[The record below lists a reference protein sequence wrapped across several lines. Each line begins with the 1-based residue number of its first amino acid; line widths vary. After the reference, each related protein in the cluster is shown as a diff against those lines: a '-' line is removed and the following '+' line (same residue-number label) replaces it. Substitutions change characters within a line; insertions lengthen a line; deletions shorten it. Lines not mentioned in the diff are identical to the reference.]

1 MKRILLVCLV
11 ELAMCLPSPSWA
23 DTADVGAQSG
33 SGELQEIVVT
43 ARKREESIMKTPV
56 LMSVVTAQEVQ
67 DLKIQNF
74 QDLAQVTPGLQ
85 IAPATA
91 SVGMYVYFRG
101 LGNGGGADFA
111 DQAVQLNIDGM
122 GTTHGAFYRTGMF
135 DVGQIEIL
143 EGPQALFYGRSSSAG
158 IIAVHSADPTDTW
171 QAKMTVGHEFNAVE
185 NDYDAFVSGPLTDKL
200 GVRIAGY
207 YNTIDKGWLE
217 NDDPIAQR
225 HMPDEKDAGGRITLK
240 YVDDDRGLRAN
251 LKFTQASTESDMWE
265 GDVGQ
270 RVCYGAKPTNVGYPY
285 DDCKLDT
292 NTQSA
297 PYLLPYNP
305 NVNWYSP
312 ATLGNAGVFASGS
325 SDPRFRN
332 GHGYTYT
339 DTVQSVL
346 NVEYDFTP
354 SVTLT
359 SVTGYS
365 QLTTQDVGAAE
376 AALGPTFATA
386 FWLAAGYQQHDFSE
400 ELRLTSNWK
409 DSWFNYMV
417 GAFYN
422 PDTATNNTGVDFPA
436 FTNAYLTDNIISTK
450 DYSGFGQVLLTPIP
464 KLEFAL
470 GARWTEV
477 KKTMPLLSYANNA
490 AIAYPANETGNVA
503 PLLPGNIANHTE
515 INTSPEATVTWRP
528 TDTFTA
534 FASYKQG
541 YKAPATNVNEFT
553 GHYVAGQVGYA
564 DGEKV
569 KGFEGGIKTELLD
582 RHLNLTATAYR
593 YSYDNLQVVFSE
605 GASYT
610 TIVANGADA
619 RVEGAEFGA
628 VYRVHGIEGLTLT
641 SNANYNRS
649 YFTSYPDAPCYAGEQ
664 FVTSNCVGAIPGSF
678 VGTQNLSGQTLAHAP
693 MWTGQLSSDY
703 RAAVTPAYS
712 LAWRL
717 SANLSSSYNSVDQL
731 NPLGRQGG
739 FATMDSAL
747 RFGRI
752 DGPWEIGF
760 IIRDITNKI
769 YRTAGFDDG
778 VAFTHPGDALEY
790 VNRPRQ
796 WLLQLTVRPALF

>member
-1 MKRILLVCLV
+1 MKAIFFACLLQFVIGV
-11 ELAMCLPSPSWA
+11 SSISHA
-23 DTADVGAQSG
+23 DTADAGAQGS

-43 ARKREESIMKTPV
+43 ARKRDESVMKTPV
-56 LMSVVTAQEVQ
+56 LMSVLTAQEVV
-67 DLKIQNF
+67 DLKIANF
-74 QDLAQVTPGLQ
+74 QDLASVTPGLQ

-91 SVGMYVYFRG
+91 TVGMYVYFRG

-111 DQAVQLNIDGM
+111 DQAVQLNIDGF

-135 DVGQIEIL
+135 DVAQIEML

-171 QAKMTVGHEFNAVE
+171 QAKVTSGHEFNANE
-185 NDYDAFVSGPLTDKL
+185 NDYDAFISGPLTDKL
-200 GVRIAGY
+200 GIRIAGY
-207 YNTIDKGWLE
+207 YNDISKGWLQ
-217 NDDPIAQR
+217 NDNPLAER
-225 HMPDEKDAGGRITLK
+225 TMPNETDAGGRITLK

-251 LKFTQASTESDMWE
+251 LKFAQASTQSDMWE

-270 RVCYGAKPTNVGYPY
+270 RICYGATPTNVGYPY
-285 DDCKLDT
+285 DDCKLDM
-292 NTQSA
+292 NAQSP
-297 PYLLPYNP
+297 PYALPYNP

-312 ATLGNAGVFASGS
+312 ATLGNGAVFASGS

-346 NVEYDFTP
+346 NVEYDITP
-354 SVTLT
+354 SLLLT

-365 QLTTQDVGAAE
+365 QLSTADVGAAF
-376 AALGPTFATA
+376 AAITPTSAAEF
-386 FWLAAGYQQHDFSE
+386 FLAAGYQQHDISE

-409 DSWFNYMV
+409 DRWYNFMV

-422 PDTATNNTGVDFPA
+422 PDKATNNTGVDFPVY
-436 FTNAYLTDNIISTK
+436 TNAYLTDNQIETK
-450 DYSGFGQVLLTPIP
+450 DASVFGQVLLTPIP
-464 KLEFAL
+464 KFEFAA

-477 KKTMPLLSYANNA
+477 KKSMPFLSYANNA
-490 AIAYPANETGNVA
+490 SILYPPGTTGNVA
-503 PLLPGNIANHTE
+503 PLLPGDVSNLTE
-515 INTSPEATVTWRP
+515 INTSPEVTVTWRP
-528 TDTFTA
+528 TDTFTG

-553 GHYVAGQVGYA
+553 GHYVPGQVGYA
-564 DGEKV
+564 NGETV

-582 RHLNLTATAYR
+582 RHLNLTATGYK
-593 YSYDNLQVVFSE
+593 YSYNNLQVVFSE

-610 TIVANGADA
+610 TIIANGADA
-619 RVEGAEFGA
+619 RVEGGELGA
-628 VYRVHGIEGLTLT
+628 VYRVQGMEGLTLS

-649 YFTSYPDAPCYAGEQ
+649 YYTSYPDAPCYAGEQ
-664 FVTSNCVGAIPGSF
+664 FVTSNCVGAIPGAF

-693 MWTGQLSSDY
+693 MWTGQMTSDY
-703 RAAVTPAYS
+703 HAAITSSYS

-717 SANLSSSYNSVDQL
+717 TANISSNYQTVDQL

-739 FATMDSAL
+739 FTTLDSSL
-747 RFGRI
+747 RFGRL

-760 IIRDITNKI
+760 IVRDLTNKI
-769 YRTAGFDDG
+769 YIPSGFDDG
-778 VAFTHPGDALEY
+778 VAFTHPGDALVY

-796 WLLQLTVRPALF
+796 WMLEVTVRPSLF